1 MFKTSIR
8 IHAYILLFPLFTG
21 ISVTEA
27 TAQTV
32 STAVS
37 AFHRYFRDR
46 SDGTDS
52 LTVRPMPPHLQHGS
66 MRDAGG

>member
-32 STAVS
+32 SSMPDAAV
-37 AFHRYFRDR
+37 
-46 SDGTDS
+46 
-52 LTVRPMPPHLQHGS
+52 
-66 MRDAGG
+66 